1 MTVGSSARGRLSP
14 SRRMVVIA
22 VISAVLAAAVTAAA
36 FLLNRPEP
44 ARTGVDIAVVGDSYT
59 AGRLNRVVWPTLMAQ
74 RTGWSVAN
82 FALPG
87 TGFAADGAGGQAF
100 TWQIDRALA
109 ARPKT
114 VLIMGGNEDGR
125 FAGTGKIGQTAVDGF
140 NKAIRAG
147 TQVLVVGP
155 TWYESPAPPT
165 VATVADEIRAV
176 AESSRIPFLSAL
188 DAPKMNIPAWL
199 TPAQMLPDRSGPN
212 DDGQS
217 VIADRVAAWLRTQ
230 GWK

>member
-1 MTVGSSARGRLSP
+1 MTVGDSVHGRLSP
-14 SRRMVVIA
+14 GRRAIVIA

-36 FLLNRPEP
+36 FLLNRPQP
-44 ARTGVDIAVVGDSYT
+44 DRSGVDIAVVGDSFT
-59 AGRLNRVVWPTLMAQ
+59 AGRLNRVVWPTLMAE

-87 TGFAADGAGGQAF
+87 TGFANDGLGGQAF
-100 TWQIDRALA
+100 TWQVDRALA

-114 VLIMGGNEDGR
+114 VLIVGGNEDGR
-125 FAGTGKIGQTAVDGF
+125 YAGTGKIGQTAVDGF

-155 TWYESPAPPT
+155 TWYESPVPPT
-165 VATVADEIRAV
+165 VASVSDEVRKV
-176 AESSRIPFLSAL
+176 AESSRVPFLNAL
-188 DAPKMNIPAWL
+188 DMPAMNVPAWL
-199 TPAQMLPDRSGPN
+199 SPAQMLPDRSGPN

-217 VIADRVAAWLRTQ
+217 VIADKVAAWLRTQ